1 MENKRKAKYYSMGKL
16 KEFEKCNTPFT
27 SLHELYYCLIKQ
39 SELKN
44 ADFIDFTDF
53 TDFIVEHLCAVFGGS
68 FKVY

>member
-16 KEFEKCNTPFT
+16 KEFEKWNTPFT
-27 SLHELYYCLIKQ
+27 SLQLYYCLIKQ

-53 TDFIVEHLCAVFGGS
+53 IVDLLKTSLCCFWW
-68 FKVY
+68 